1 MWRQALCS
9 VLSDS
14 SLFIVTTLRGM
25 CGCTPILQLRK
36 LKREDSHVS
45 GPRTQSLEVAEP
57 EVRSRSSGS
66 RGHRNLWIRR
76 DSQARVSVSVYQGTA
91 GR

>member
-14 SLFIVTTLRGM
+14 SLFIVTTLRGT

-45 GPRTQSLEVAEP
+45 GPRTQRLEVAEP
-57 EVRSRSSGS
+57 EVRSRKSGLG
-66 RGHRNLWIRR
+66 RLAPEATEICGF
-76 DSQARVSVSVYQGTA
+76 DGTA
-91 GR
+91 RPA